1 MLPKVVLRMNSNQ
14 TIYNKGLQ
22 RESFTRLTGAEA
34 VICSLLE
41 EGVDTI
47 FGYPGGAIMPIYD
60 ALYDYE
66 DKIRHVLVR
75 HEQGAIHAAQGFA
88 RVKRKAGVCFAT
100 SGPGATNLVT
110 GLADAQIDSTPLV
123 CITGQVNS
131 SLLGS
136 DAFQETDIIGIST
149 PVTKWNYQVK
159 SADEIPKVLAKAFYI
174 AQSGRPGPVLVDITK
189 DAQFKSLDFFY
200 QKCKQMKSYSPK
212 PALEEVQ
219 LSNAA
224 RAINRSSRPI
234 IFAGQGVLLSGAETE
249 LLEFVNKTRIP
260 VASTLLG
267 LGALPSSHHLN
278 IGLLGMHGNFAPNK
292 MTNEADLLIAI
303 GMRFDDRVTGDISR
317 YALSAEVVHIE
328 IDPGEIHK
336 NIKADWPVLA
346 DAKEALAALL
356 PIVYRQSFP
365 AWMKRFESYHNQ
377 EINALNMK
385 RESELRMKDVLSH
398 LSYLT
403 EGNACVVTDVGQHQM
418 IAMQYM
424 KFEFNGQ
431 HITSG
436 GLGTMGFS
444 LPAALGVK
452 IAHPEKQVIAIM
464 GDGGFQ
470 MNLQEL
476 ATVVQEKLPLK
487 IMVLNNSFLGMV
499 RQWQE
504 MFFDRRYAQTKMN
517 NPDFVSVAT
526 SFGLQAYCIT
536 NKDELG
542 SKMQSWLNEEGPSFL
557 EVKVKKEDNVFP
569 MVPSGASVSEV
580 RLN

>member
-1 MLPKVVLRMNSNQ
+1 MLQKVVSRMNRNE
-14 TIYNKGLQ
+14 TLYNKELK
-22 RESFTRLTGAEA
+22 RELFPRLTGAEA
-34 VICSLLE
+34 VIRSLIE
-41 EGVDTI
+41 EGVDTV
-47 FGYPGGAIMPIYD
+47 FGYPGGAIMPVYD
-60 ALYDYE
+60 ALYDHE
-66 DKIRHVLVR
+66 DKIRHILVR

-149 PVTKWNYQVK
+149 PVTKWNCQVK
-159 SADEIPKVLAKAFYI
+159 CADEIPVVLAKAFYI

-189 DAQFKSLDFFY
+189 DAQFESLDFFY
-200 QKCKQMKSYSPK
+200 QKCKVMKSYGPK
-212 PALEEVQ
+212 PVLEEAQ

-224 RAINRSSRPI
+224 RAINRAKRPMI
-234 IFAGQGVLLSGAETE
+234 LAGQGVLLSGAETE
-249 LLEFVNKTRIP
+249 LLDFINRSEIP

-267 LGALPSSHHLN
+267 LGALPSSHYLN

-317 YALSAEVVHIE
+317 YAIDAEVVHID

-346 DAKEALAALL
+346 DAKEALSALL
-356 PIVYRQSFP
+356 PLVDRKSFP
-365 AWMKRFESYHNQ
+365 AWMKRFESYHHQ
-377 EINALNMK
+377 EINALNIK
-385 RESELRMKDVLSH
+385 RDRELRMKDVLSH
-398 LSYLT
+398 LSHLT
-403 EGNACVVTDVGQHQM
+403 DGNACVVTDVGQHQM
-418 IAMQYM
+418 VAMQYM
-424 KFEFNGQ
+424 KFEMKGQ

-444 LPAALGVK
+444 LPAALGAK

-470 MNLQEL
+470 MTLQEL

-517 NPDFVSVAT
+517 NPDFVSVAA
-526 SFGLQAYCIT
+526 SFGLQAYCVT

-542 SKMQSWLNEEGPSFL
+542 SKMQSWLTSF
-557 EVKVKKEDNVFP
+557 
-569 MVPSGASVSEV
+569 
-580 RLN
+580 